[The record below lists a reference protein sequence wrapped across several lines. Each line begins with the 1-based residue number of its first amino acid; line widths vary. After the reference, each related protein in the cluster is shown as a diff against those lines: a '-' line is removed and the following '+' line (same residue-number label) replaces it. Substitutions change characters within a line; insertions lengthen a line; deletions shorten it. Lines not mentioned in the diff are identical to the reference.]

1 LFAKAQIELRHLRY
15 AVAAARFRSFRRA
28 AEALRVKQSILS
40 RRILQL
46 EDRLGVVLF
55 ERSSRGVDFKTMRY
69 DGVGSSDT
77 QMSYVS
83 QEKGRQY
90 DRAD

>member
-1 LFAKAQIELRHLRY
+1 M
-15 AVAAARFRSFRRA
+15 
-28 AEALRVKQSILS
+28 
-40 RRILQL
+40 QL

-55 ERSSRGVDFKTMRY
+55 ERSSCGVDFKTMRY

-83 QEKGRQY
+83 PKKGRQY